1 MNNNTLGAVII
12 ALLFC
17 AFLVTMLSV
26 IALPV
31 LLIAF
36 IVVMILLLSFA

>member
-1 MNNNTLGAVII
+1 MNNNTLGAVVI
-12 ALLFC
+12 ALLVC

-36 IVVMILLLSFA
+36 IVVLIVFLSFA